1 MKYLQHSGL
10 QVLNGYETDLEEEDC
25 GDKFHMCL
33 THNHLLPVQQDKLGL
48 PEDDDVSARPE
59 VATVGDKSQPPIQVP
74 VLSSAMGDGDAP
86 LLGDSSLDDAVY
98 NFLDHAFY

>member
-33 THNHLLPVQQDKLGL
+33 THNHLLQFSRISSDLLKMMMFQLDLRLQRLVISLN
-48 PEDDDVSARPE
+48 
-59 VATVGDKSQPPIQVP
+59 PPSKYLFCP
-74 VLSSAMGDGDAP
+74 P
-86 LLGDSSLDDAVY
+86 LWGMVMPPY
-98 NFLDHAFY
+98 